1 MANIPEAPIPTEE
14 EYQLQR
20 RRVPDNAGVSV
31 RSGLPAWLVSL
42 LFHVVVLTSVA
53 VLWKTTPKGTGAERG
68 GPVGIAVVFE
78 STTGEQYSLSDGSSD
93 TDASTEAA
101 AAALPDANSIGEA
114 NSQSLA
120 DLLPTGLGAGSE
132 TAAAAGSMGMENG
145 GGEIGG
151 SRKGTE
157 VKTSVFGIEGT
168 GTRFVYVFDRSDSM
182 NGYGG
187 KPLASAKRELLG
199 SLESLTETHQFQII
213 FYNDSPLPYGG
224 MGLGGP
230 RLMRGSAQSKRLATR
245 FVRDIGAVGGTQH
258 IAALKMGLAMGPDVI
273 FFLTDADFPAPSQG
287 DLERIQRDCERSG
300 TTIHCIQFGDGI
312 NQSGGGWIRRMA
324 EKLGGEY
331 RYVDVAEF

>member
-1 MANIPEAPIPTEE
+1 MASIPEAPIPTDE

-20 RRVPDNAGVSV
+20 RRVPDNAGVPV
-31 RSGLPAWLVSL
+31 RSGMPAWLVSL
-42 LFHVVVLTSVA
+42 VFHVIVLTSVA
-53 VLWKTTPKGTGAERG
+53 ILWKSTPRGTGAERG

-78 STTGEQYSLSDGSSD
+78 STTGEQYSLSEGDSESDASSD
-93 TDASTEAA
+93 AA
-101 AAALPDANSIGEA
+101 AAALPNAEAIGEA
-114 NSQSLA
+114 NSETLA
-120 DLLPTGLGAGSE
+120 DFLPTGLGAGSE
-132 TAAAAGSMGMENG
+132 TASAAGSLGMENG

-182 NGYGG
+182 SGYGG

-224 MGLGGP
+224 MSLGGA
-230 RLMRGSAQSKRLATR
+230 RLLRGSAQSKRLATK
-245 FVRDIGAVGGTQH
+245 FVRDIGAIGGTHH
-258 IAALKMGLAMGPDVI
+258 ISALRMGLGMGPDVI

-300 TTIHCIQFGDGI
+300 TTIHCIQFGEGT

-324 EKLGGEY
+324 ETLGGEY
-331 RYVDVAEF
+331 RYVDVAKF